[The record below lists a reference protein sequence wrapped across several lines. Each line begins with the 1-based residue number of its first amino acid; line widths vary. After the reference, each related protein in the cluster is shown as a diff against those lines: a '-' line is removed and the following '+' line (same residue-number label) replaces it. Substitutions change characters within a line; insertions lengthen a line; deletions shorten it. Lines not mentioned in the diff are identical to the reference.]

1 MISSGLLITDG
12 IRFLAE
18 LPLYQ
23 SPIDH
28 GYDLP
33 KGHVGPFNVGFRI
46 GGTGLL
52 VDSFLYG
59 SVHVLA
65 EFDFGVADFD
75 PAIMRFVVRG
85 GIGVNRPIYGIICIN
100 FKHFCR
106 HSLCSYSLYSLAR
119 IET

>member
-33 KGHVGPFNVGFRI
+33 KG
-46 GGTGLL
+46 
-52 VDSFLYG
+52 
-59 SVHVLA
+59 HVLA